1 MRSGFQLMRLF
12 GINIRLDWSWLLIFL
27 IISWNLSF
35 LFGQSHPDWGYGQVW
50 IVAISAALLFF
61 ISVLLHELAHSLT
74 ALALGLPVKNIT
86 LFLFGGVS
94 NIEREPPSPR
104 AEFLITVVGPATSI
118 LLGLLFTWLGI
129 VSAGITSLNFAPTTT
144 LVAELDP
151 LPTLLLWLGPIN
163 LILGIFN
170 LIPGFPLDGGRLLR
184 SVLWAVS
191 KDLTRATRWAAGVGR
206 AVAWLFIFGGAAM
219 IFGIQ
224 IPFFGSGFFSGLWL
238 IFIGWFL
245 SNAAAQSYQQVLTQ
259 DLLGGVA
266 VARIMRRDPPTVQ
279 PSCTLSDLVDNHIM
293 KSDDHAFPVVESDV
307 EGDQL
312 VGLVTLDDMRRV
324 ARSDWDTTTVRQIMT
339 ATDKLVLTTPE
350 EDADDALRKLSQQDV
365 RQLPVVQGQQL
376 LGLLRRRDIMR
387 WLQFQG
393 AQA

>member
-1 MRSGFQLMRLF
+1 
-12 GINIRLDWSWLLIFL
+12 
-27 IISWNLSF
+27 
-35 LFGQSHPDWGYGQVW
+35 
-50 IVAISAALLFF
+50 
-61 ISVLLHELAHSLT
+61 
-74 ALALGLPVKNIT
+74 
-86 LFLFGGVS
+86 
-94 NIEREPPSPR
+94 
-104 AEFLITVVGPATSI
+104 
-118 LLGLLFTWLGI
+118 
-129 VSAGITSLNFAPTTT
+129 
-144 LVAELDP
+144 
-151 LPTLLLWLGPIN
+151 
-163 LILGIFN
+163 
-170 LIPGFPLDGGRLLR
+170 
-184 SVLWAVS
+184 
-191 KDLTRATRWAAGVGR
+191 
-206 AVAWLFIFGGAAM
+206 
-219 IFGIQ
+219 
-224 IPFFGSGFFSGLWL
+224 LWL

-266 VARIMRRDPPTVQ
+266 VARIMRRNPPTVQ

-293 KSDDHAFPVVESDV
+293 KSDDHAFPVVEGDV
-307 EGDQL
+307 EEGQL

-339 ATDKLVLTTPE
+339 ATNKLVLTTPE